1 MTQRASERNFKSKR
15 QTFVY
20 ENVDR
25 FEKDFP
31 IFTAFHNKID
41 KNRAII
47 NKWFVKDFF
56 NFRKAFTLDNPQLHG
71 HKAKSV
77 NSSDIQVKLNQIFIY
92 I

>member
-47 NKWFVKDFF
+47 NK
-56 NFRKAFTLDNPQLHG
+56 
-71 HKAKSV
+71 
-77 NSSDIQVKLNQIFIY
+77 
-92 I
+92 